1 MARGGDELAR
11 LRQGLAEIR
20 RSTTYHHQGPIGPE
34 WVPKQNANAFLRS
47 DDNLSHSMAVAFCR
61 ATGPPGQ
68 LVDLGYV
75 FALEQVRD
83 CVAQMRTADVAIC
96 FEAVEAKH
104 TAFRQ
109 IDPCRRAA
117 VGHGLH
123 DRGQEGLQ
131 ISGRIRRY
139 VLCVVAALAEFDGG
153 PLEGGGQRFAAAL
166 AP

>member
-1 MARGGDELAR
+1 MASGGNELAR

-20 RSTTYHHQGPIGPE
+20 RATAHDDQSPIGPE
-34 WVPKQNANAFLRS
+34 WVPKQNAHAFLRS
-47 DDNLSHSMAVAFCR
+47 DDDLSHSMAVAFCR
-61 ATGPPGQ
+61 ATGTPSQ

-75 FALEQVRD
+75 FALEQVRN

-96 FEAVEAKH
+96 VEAVEAKH
-104 TAFRQ
+104 TALHQ

-117 VGHGLH
+117 GGHRLH

-139 VLCVVAALAEFDGG
+139 VLGVVAALAELDGG